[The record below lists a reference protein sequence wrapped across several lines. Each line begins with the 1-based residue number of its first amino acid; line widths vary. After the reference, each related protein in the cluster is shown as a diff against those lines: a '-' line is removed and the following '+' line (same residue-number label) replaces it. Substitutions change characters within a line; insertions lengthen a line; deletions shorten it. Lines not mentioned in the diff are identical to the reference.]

1 MKDYSFYILAAY
13 CFCFI
18 SLIFLIF
25 LSKLFLLDTKK
36 RLKEIN
42 KNEFIGYNKTFKTK
56 KKITVAIL
64 GIGYADGISRI
75 LSNKGKV
82 YSNNQSFK
90 ILGRISMDSITID
103 ISQKSNLLKV
113 GDYMELINH
122 AHGIDKMAKQCN
134 TISHEILTSISK
146 RVNRVYV

>member
-1 MKDYSFYILAAY
+1 MNLLAT
-13 CFCFI
+13 I
-18 SLIFLIF
+18 T
-25 LSKLFLLDTKK
+25 LLKP
-36 RLKEIN
+36 
-42 KNEFIGYNKTFKTK
+42 K
-56 KKITVAIL
+56 KKITVAII

-82 YSNNQSFK
+82 YLNNQSFK
-90 ILGRISMDSITID
+90 ILGRISMDTITID

-122 AHGIDKMAKQCN
+122 AHGIDKIAKQCN

>member
-1 MKDYSFYILAAY
+1 MKKIIKPVVTLKSKILQ
-13 CFCFI
+13 I
-18 SLIFLIF
+18 
-25 LSKLFLLDTKK
+25 
-36 RLKEIN
+36 KEIN
-42 KNEFIGYNKTFKTK
+42 KNEFIGYNNTFKTK
-56 KKITVAIL
+56 KKITVAII

-103 ISQKSNLLKV
+103 ISQKINLLKV